1 MAPSC
6 CHTGKEEVPAGGLV
20 TGIGRVHGRLVAVV
34 ANDAT
39 VKGGTYFP
47 ITVKARAE
55 LSLHVDV
62 TCAVG
67 RKVKWAQSALWL
79 PHTMHNISF
88 LYGAVGSRMIN
99 IWMKCQRG
107 HFVSMLSVFCRR
119 IRQQL

>member
-1 MAPSC
+1 MRQIALSL

-55 LSLHVDV
+55 LLHVYSSRWQ
-62 TCAVG
+62 C
-67 RKVKWAQSALWL
+67 K
-79 PHTMHNISF
+79 
-88 LYGAVGSRMIN
+88 VGSECPLARTSSAPI
-99 IWMKCQRG
+99 
-107 HFVSMLSVFCRR
+107 
-119 IRQQL
+119 